1 MLAEKYGK
9 TPAQIVLRWHV
20 QHDQIPIP
28 KSGNRDR
35 ITENISLFDFELSAD
50 DMEAID
56 ALETGIMDGQD
67 ASKFPA
73 GF

>member
-9 TPAQIVLRWHV
+9 SPAQIVLRWYV

-28 KSGNRDR
+28 KSGNRER
-35 ITENISLFDFELSAD
+35 IRENIALFDFELSED

-56 ALETGIMDGQD
+56 ALETGVKDGQD
-67 ASKFPA
+67 AAKFPA
-73 GF
+73 GY